1 MLGILG
7 GTVDGI
13 VDGILDVTIDINN
26 HYIPEEVNAISI
38 ACMSCKYIK

>member
-1 MLGILG
+1 MLGIVD

-13 VDGILDVTIDINN
+13 LDDTIDINN
-26 HYIPEEVNAISI
+26 HYNIPEEVNAISI